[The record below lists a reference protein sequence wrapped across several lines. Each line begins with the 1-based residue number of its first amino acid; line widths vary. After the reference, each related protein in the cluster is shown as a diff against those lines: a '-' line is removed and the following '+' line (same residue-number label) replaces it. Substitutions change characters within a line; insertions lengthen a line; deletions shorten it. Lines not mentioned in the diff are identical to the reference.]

1 MDSVAETKQQD
12 VVTCSAAED
21 DELQLPHHR
30 DLLGVVTRL
39 DVLEALTR

>member
-1 MDSVAETKQQD
+1 MDSVAEINERD
-12 VVTCSAAED
+12 PVTCSATED
-21 DELQLPHHR
+21 AGLQLPHRR